1 MIEETYSESI
11 VQPTKDIVYLC
22 LYHTD
27 DSPVK
32 KGKVKKLR
40 THISNNKNIIKKE
53 GYMIDNK
60 DGYLVGYTPSAELNL
75 TTIRDENRFPADIV
89 KEARKFTEILLP
101 IVQKYKNE

>member
-1 MIEETYSESI
+1 
-11 VQPTKDIVYLC
+11 
-22 LYHTD
+22 
-27 DSPVK
+27 
-32 KGKVKKLR
+32 
-40 THISNNKNIIKKE
+40 
-53 GYMIDNK
+53 MIDNK